1 MLTHSGEKPYKCTQ
15 CDYAST
21 QAGALNRHIK
31 THSLLKPNQCKWCDY
46 STIQWSNLAQ
56 HLLIHTGEKPH
67 LNKECGN
74 SFREVGRLKT
84 HLRVDTGEDPYK
96 CTKFSECIR
105 IPWVLALKNFPLENF
120 RKQSVSPPKKISFW
134 PISVQRRK
142 QSIVAMFAQFN
153 YDECGKIWRT
163 TPHLNIHK

>member
-67 LNKECGN
+67 LCKECGN
-74 SFREVGRLKT
+74 SPTCWHWRGSIQMHKILWVHKDSVGT
-84 HLRVDTGEDPYK
+84 SPE
-96 CTKFSECIR
+96 KFSR
-105 IPWVLALKNFPLENF
+105 WF
-120 RKQSVSPPKKISFW
+120 RKQSVSPKKISFW

-153 YDECGKIWRT
+153 CDECGKIWRT

>member
-31 THSLLKPNQCKWCDY
+31 THSLLKPKQCKWCDY

-67 LNKECGN
+67 LCKECGN
-74 SFREVGRLKT
+74 SFREAGHLKT

-105 IPWVLALKNFPLENF
+105 IPWVLALKNFPVD
-120 RKQSVSPPKKISFW
+120 SVSRAFHQKKISFW

-153 YDECGKIWRT
+153 CDECGKIWRT

>member
-56 HLLIHTGEKPH
+56 QLLIHTGEKPH
-67 LNKECGN
+67 LCKECGN
-74 SFREVGRLKT
+74 SFREAGHLKT

-105 IPWVLALKNFPLENF
+105 IPWVLALKNFPVENF
-120 RKQSVSPPKKISFW
+120 CKQSVSPKKNQFFTYFLATTETKYCSD
-134 PISVQRRK
+134 VR
-142 QSIVAMFAQFN
+142 SI
-153 YDECGKIWRT
+153 
-163 TPHLNIHK
+163 

>member
-67 LNKECGN
+67 LCKECGN
-74 SFREVGRLKT
+74 SFREAGHLKT

-105 IPWVLALKNFPLENF
+105 IPWVLALKNFPVENF
-120 RKQSVSPPKKISFW
+120 RKQS
-134 PISVQRRK
+134 
-142 QSIVAMFAQFN
+142 
-153 YDECGKIWRT
+153 DECGKICRKI
-163 TPHLNIHK
+163 HNLKIHKWLDDKPIAMNVERFGK

>member
-67 LNKECGN
+67 LCKECGN
-74 SFREVGRLKT
+74 SFREAGHLKT
-84 HLRVDTGEDPYK
+84 HLRVNTGEDPYK
-96 CTKFSECIR
+96 CTKCDYNTSENQSCHI
-105 IPWVLALKNFPLENF
+105 IGEKVLQTYYYVHIIKLRFMWKDLAKNP
-120 RKQSVSPPKKISFW
+120 
-134 PISVQRRK
+134 
-142 QSIVAMFAQFN
+142 QF
-153 YDECGKIWRT
+153 ET
-163 TPHLNIHK
+163 SHLIGS

>member
-21 QAGALNRHIK
+21 QAGALNRRIK

-96 CTKFSECIR
+96 CTKFSECLR

-120 RKQSVSPPKKISFW
+120 RKQSVSPQKK
-134 PISVQRRK
+134 SV
-142 QSIVAMFAQFN
+142 FDQFPCN
-153 YDECGKIWRT
+153 DGNKV
-163 TPHLNIHK
+163 L